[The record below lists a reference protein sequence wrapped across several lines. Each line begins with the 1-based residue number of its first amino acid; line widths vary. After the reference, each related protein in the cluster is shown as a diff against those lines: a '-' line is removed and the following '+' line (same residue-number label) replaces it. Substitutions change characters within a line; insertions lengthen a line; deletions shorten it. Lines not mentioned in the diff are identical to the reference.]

1 MPFKSSFP
9 DLDIPQTD
17 LLSYLFGKRN
27 LSDEPLW
34 FNSRQP
40 EMNLSP
46 KGALQWVKRLG
57 VGLSQLGINKGD
69 VILIFTPNH
78 IFVPVAYLGIVGS
91 GYVFSGANPSYTG
104 QELAHQLSNSTA
116 KVVLAHPAV
125 LDRAIAACDMVGI
138 QKDRIF
144 QFSDEVEPTRNGI
157 EDWTCMLGT
166 PQQAENW
173 SWPLLTSKESTQT
186 IATIN
191 YSSGTTGLPKGVC
204 VSHSNLIANLEQSYF
219 MRYVDTP
226 YLKSGTPPQERW
238 IGFLPL
244 YHAYGQLY
252 TILMAL
258 KLENPVYVM
267 TEFNFERFLDAISR
281 HKITTLQ
288 VAPPVLVML
297 SKRPETSKYDLS
309 SVEEIRCGA
318 APLSRELQN
327 DCRKKLGIPIR
338 QGWGMT
344 ELTCASITQPS
355 SSDDVMGTVGN
366 LMPNSH
372 CKLLDDEG
380 QEVGID
386 TPGELCIKGPN
397 VCLGYWRNEK
407 ATRETIQNG
416 WLRTGDVAIRNKD
429 GLFWI
434 VDRKKE
440 LIKVNGLQVA
450 PAELEAVLL
459 ENEHVAD
466 AAVVGITIHGN
477 ELPRAYVVLQLQSRE
492 KLQPVDIE
500 KWITSRVAKHKR
512 LGGGV
517 VFIEEVPKLASGK
530 IQRKVMREWA
540 KRDAAD
546 IEKRGEGKLAAK
558 L

>member
-1 MPFKSSFP
+1 
-9 DLDIPQTD
+9 
-17 LLSYLFGKRN
+17 
-27 LSDEPLW
+27 
-34 FNSRQP
+34 
-40 EMNLSP
+40 
-46 KGALQWVKRLG
+46 
-57 VGLSQLGINKGD
+57 
-69 VILIFTPNH
+69 
-78 IFVPVAYLGIVGS
+78 
-91 GYVFSGANPSYTG
+91 
-104 QELAHQLSNSTA
+104 
-116 KVVLAHPAV
+116 
-125 LDRAIAACDMVGI
+125 
-138 QKDRIF
+138 
-144 QFSDEVEPTRNGI
+144 
-157 EDWTCMLGT
+157 
-166 PQQAENW
+166 
-173 SWPLLTSKESTQT
+173 
-186 IATIN
+186 
-191 YSSGTTGLPKGVC
+191 
-204 VSHSNLIANLEQSYF
+204 
-219 MRYVDTP
+219 
-226 YLKSGTPPQERW
+226 
-238 IGFLPL
+238 
-244 YHAYGQLY
+244 
-252 TILMAL
+252 MAL

-372 CKLLDDEG
+372 CKLLDDQG

-434 VDRKKE
+434 VDRKKVGTEIE
-440 LIKVNGLQVA
+440 LDFFNSCWSHQ
-450 PAELEAVLL
+450 
-459 ENEHVAD
+459 
-466 AAVVGITIHGN
+466 HGRN
-477 ELPRAYVVLQLQSRE
+477 
-492 KLQPVDIE
+492 
-500 KWITSRVAKHKR
+500 
-512 LGGGV
+512 
-517 VFIEEVPKLASGK
+517 
-530 IQRKVMREWA
+530 
-540 KRDAAD
+540 
-546 IEKRGEGKLAAK
+546 
-558 L
+558 